1 MKIIGK
7 NSVSQILAYVLLA
20 FFILTLLHLLY
31 EVLAHTVLFYKFH
44 TGSQIFSETFI
55 LGKEV
60 GWADNQWTDR
70 MSNVLKFR
78 INYPFTSQQLVT
90 GFYEP
95 VQIVSNF
102 FAFTYFTLFFLYAFR
117 FFREISSDRIFS
129 PAAGKWLFRFGIVN
143 LLSAAVI
150 LISVLFFFQITP
162 FALLQ
167 IVFVGFV
174 GLIVLFALEFYKKAV
189 ELQSQTDL
197 TI

>member
-1 MKIIGK
+1 MKIIGQ
-7 NSVSQILAYVLLA
+7 NSLAQILAYILLILFVLSA
-20 FFILTLLHLLY
+20 IHFVY
-31 EVLAHTVLFYKFH
+31 EVIAHLVLFYKFQ

-78 INYPFTSQQLVT
+78 INYPFASIKLVT
-90 GFYEP
+90 GVYEP
-95 VQIVSNF
+95 VQILSNI
-102 FAFTYFTLFFLYAFR
+102 FAFTYFTLFFLCAYR
-117 FFREISSDRIFS
+117 FFRGISSERIFS

-162 FALLQ
+162 YALLQ

-174 GLIVLFALEFYKKAV
+174 GLIVLFAVEFYKKAV
-189 ELQSQTDL
+189 ELQSQADL

>member
-1 MKIIGK
+1 FMLI
-7 NSVSQILAYVLLA
+7 
-20 FFILTLLHLLY
+20 FFILTLLHLLN
-31 EVLAHTVLFYKFH
+31 EVLANTVLFYKVH

-162 FALLQ
+162 YALLQ

-174 GLIVLFALEFYKKAV
+174 GLIVLFAVEF
-189 ELQSQTDL
+189 
-197 TI
+197 

>member
-44 TGSQIFSETFI
+44 TGSQIFAETFI

-162 FALLQ
+162 YALLQ

-174 GLIVLFALEFYKKAV
+174 GLIVLFAVEFYKKAV

>member
-31 EVLAHTVLFYKFH
+31 EVLAHTVLFYKFQ

-162 FALLQ
+162 YALLQ

-174 GLIVLFALEFYKKAV
+174 GLIVLFAVEFYKKAV